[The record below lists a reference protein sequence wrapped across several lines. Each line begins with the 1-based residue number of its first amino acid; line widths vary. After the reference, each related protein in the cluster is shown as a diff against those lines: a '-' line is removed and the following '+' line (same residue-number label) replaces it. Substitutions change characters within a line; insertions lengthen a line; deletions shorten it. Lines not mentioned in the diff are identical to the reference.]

1 MDEYVHE
8 DLRSR
13 APKPSRAL
21 LFAAAAVT
29 ALVAC
34 SGSQVGQ
41 SPAPQQAAQ
50 APAQQAPS
58 RFMGGN
64 PSVEDLGDIRTQR
77 LRFPAGSRSNWH
89 THAGGG
95 QLLMLE
101 EGRGLTQVRGQPV
114 YEMRP
119 FEPWYTP
126 EGVEHWHG
134 AAPDEAALQLTIYG
148 GTVNWLEPVEDA
160 VYRAPSRRR

>member
-1 MDEYVHE
+1 MDKDVHKD
-8 DLRSR
+8 DLRDSR
-13 APKPSRAL
+13 KPSRAI
-21 LFAAAAVT
+21 LFVAAGVT
-29 ALVAC
+29 ALVGALVI
-34 SGSQVGQ
+34 SGRPESM
-41 SPAPQQAAQ
+41 AAQQA
-50 APAQQAPS
+50 PQQAPS

-64 PSVEDLGDIRTQR
+64 PSSEDIGDTRTQR

-89 THAGGG
+89 THVGGG

-101 EGRGLTQVRGQPV
+101 EGRGLTQVRGEPL

-119 FEPWYTP
+119 FEPWYTA

-134 AAPDEAALQLTIYG
+134 AHPAEAALQLTIYG

-160 VYRAPSRRR
+160 VYRAESRRR

>member
-1 MDEYVHE
+1 M
-8 DLRSR
+8 
-13 APKPSRAL
+13 A
-21 LFAAAAVT
+21 
-29 ALVAC
+29 
-34 SGSQVGQ
+34 
-41 SPAPQQAAQ
+41 
-50 APAQQAPS
+50 AQQAPS

-64 PSVEDLGDIRTQR
+64 PSQDSIGDVRTQR

-89 THAGGG
+89 THANSG

-101 EGRGLTQVRGQPV
+101 AGRGLTQVRGQPV

-119 FEPWYTP
+119 FEPWYTA

-134 AAPDEAALQLTIYG
+134 AHPDEEARQLTIYG

>member
-1 MDEYVHE
+1 MDDVHGT
-8 DLRSR
+8 SR
-13 APKPSRAL
+13 KPSRAI
-21 LFAAAAVT
+21 LFLAVGAT
-29 ALVAC
+29 ALVGLLVIT
-34 SGSQVGQ
+34 SRPDSME
-41 SPAPQQAAQ
+41 
-50 APAQQAPS
+50 AQQAPS

-64 PSVEDLGDIRTQR
+64 PSIADIGDTRTQR

-89 THAGGG
+89 SHTGGG

-101 EGRGLTQVRGQPV
+101 SGRGLTQVRGEPV

-134 AAPDEAALQLTIYG
+134 AHPDEESLQLTIYG
-148 GTVNWLEPVEDA
+148 GTVNWLEPVDDA
-160 VYRAPSRRR
+160 TYRATARRR